1 MKNINMNV
9 NLNRITWIDIA
20 KGIGI
25 IFVVIAH
32 TVEIGSFTRN
42 FILSFNMPCF
52 FILSGYTHKIV
63 KNYSELSI
71 RLKKY
76 IKALILPSLFI
87 SCVVILIQW
96 LSNDNNSLK
105 TLWEISKQMG
115 DSLWWASGVNV
126 RSHSALGMLWFLFS
140 LFWAKIFIDVIYI
153 LFPGKNTGHIYIFLG
168 LLGIVLGIQGKWLP
182 QNLDVTFV
190 AMIFIYIGILWKE
203 YSIHINKYKNILFF
217 ISIILWLTCLNFS
230 IYIEMATRSY
240 PYLIISIVEAVLA
253 SFAICCLCEALASNI
268 KISNITQ
275 FIGQHTLL
283 ILLIHHID
291 WSFQFIWQT
300 HSHWLSCILRIL
312 LVLSVSLVVYV
323 FNNYALKKLITKYR

>member
-115 DSLWWASGVNV
+115 DSLWWASAGNV
-126 RSHSALGMLWFLFS
+126 RSHPGCGMLWFLFS

-153 LFPGKNTGHIYIFLG
+153 LFPGKSTGHIYIFLG
-168 LLGIVLGIQGKWLP
+168 LLGIILGVQGKWLP
-182 QNLDVTFV
+182 QNLDVTLV
-190 AMIFIYIGILWKE
+190 AMIFI
-203 YSIHINKYKNILFF
+203 
-217 ISIILWLTCLNFS
+217 
-230 IYIEMATRSY
+230 
-240 PYLIISIVEAVLA
+240 
-253 SFAICCLCEALASNI
+253 
-268 KISNITQ
+268 
-275 FIGQHTLL
+275 
-283 ILLIHHID
+283 
-291 WSFQFIWQT
+291 
-300 HSHWLSCILRIL
+300 
-312 LVLSVSLVVYV
+312 
-323 FNNYALKKLITKYR
+323 